1 MQLAAVL
8 TDLDG
13 TLLEHGGVLGAEA
26 REAISELSRRGIPV
40 VPLTSKTEV
49 ELRELLAELDS
60 GGIGS
65 FENGAGVVGPAGVAT
80 SGKAVPVAELEG
92 RLDELSRLAGVPLT
106 PASRLPVVEIR
117 RITGLAEERVP
128 AMLARGFG
136 LPFLAPDGA
145 GEALA
150 RAAEGMAGLR
160 LTRGG
165 LFWHLSG
172 DHGKEDALELLL
184 GEGLVSRPLA
194 GCGDAPNDAGF
205 LARCDVAV
213 LIPGASGAVD
223 ATLAAAVPRGRAAP
237 FPTGRG
243 WAAAVTALL
252 AEEAS

>member
-1 MQLAAVL
+1 MILAAVL

-13 TLLEHGGVLGAEA
+13 TLLDHGGVLGPEA
-26 REAISELSRRGIPV
+26 REAIARLRRHGIPV

-49 ELRELLAELDS
+49 ELRELLLELDS

-65 FENGAGVVGPAGVAT
+65 FENGAGVVGPEGVVT
-80 SGKAVPVAELEG
+80 SKKAVPVSELAV
-92 RLDELSRLAGVPLT
+92 RLGELSRLAAVPLT
-106 PASRLPVVEIR
+106 AASDLPVPRIKE
-117 RITGLAEERVP
+117 ITGLSEERVP

-145 GEALA
+145 GEELA
-150 RAAEGMAGLR
+150 RAVARLPGLR

-184 GEGLVSRPLA
+184 GAGLVSRPLA

-213 LIPGASGAVD
+213 LVPGASGTVD
-223 ATLAAAVPRGRAAP
+223 PALAASLPSGRVAP

-243 WAAAVTALL
+243 WAAAVLSL
-252 AEEAS
+252 IGEETR

>member
-1 MQLAAVL
+1 MRLAAVL

-13 TLLEHGGVLGAEA
+13 TLLEHGGVLGVEA
-26 REAISELSRRGIPV
+26 REAISELRRQRIPV

-49 ELRELLAELDS
+49 ELRELLAGLDS

-65 FENGAGVVGPAGVAT
+65 FENGAGIVGPEGVST
-80 SGKAVPVAELEG
+80 SEKAVPVSELAG
-92 RLDELSRLAGVPLT
+92 RLDELSRLAAVPLT
-106 PASRLPVVEIR
+106 PASRLPVPEIR

-136 LPFLAPDGA
+136 LPFLAPEGA
-145 GEALA
+145 GDALT
-150 RAAEGMAGLR
+150 RAAARMPGLR

-184 GEGLVSRPLA
+184 GAGLVGRPLA

-205 LARCDVAV
+205 LSRCDVAI

-223 ATLAAAVPRGRAAP
+223 TTLAAAVPRGRVAP

-243 WAAAVTALL
+243 WAAAVRTLL
-252 AEEAS
+252 GEDPQ